1 MKLEKIEIKSR
12 SDEWNKFVANNLP
25 SDIANSSI
33 AHNPSLAQILEDSFG
48 YECEYYFLIEND
60 EIIGL
65 LPGFR
70 ISNKYTSIP
79 MFPTGGVFPCTGKKK
94 LDIYE
99 SITNLLGKYEI
110 RDSVKFSKFCNVS
123 KILCY
128 LPLENNV
135 NLQFNQLTSDKRNHI
150 RKGYKYGL
158 TIKHGGP
165 ELLDDFYN
173 IYSYNMHHLGSPV
186 IEKKFFQ
193 SLLENYKYGIAKVFI
208 CYHGNIPVGGSIV
221 LSYFNLLEVSWASTL
236 VNYNKFK
243 PNMVLYWEMIKFSI
257 ENGLSYFS
265 FGRSTKDS
273 GAHEFKLRWGA
284 LEQPLFFNYSN
295 YTFDIRK
302 LRPLTRLWRKLPLN
316 IANKIGPALRKFTR
330 I

>member
-12 SDEWNKFVANNLP
+12 SDEWNKFVANNLS
-25 SDIANSSI
+25 SDIVNSSI
-33 AHNPSLAQILEDSFG
+33 AHNPSLAQIFEDSFG
-48 YECEYYFLIEND
+48 YQCEYYFLIENN

-70 ISNKYTSIP
+70 IKNRFTSIP
-79 MFPTGGVFPCTGKKK
+79 MFPSAGIFTGQKEKK
-94 LDIYE
+94 ISFYE
-99 SITNLLGKYEI
+99 SITSILRKYEI
-110 RDSVKFSKFCNVS
+110 RDTIKFSKYCNET

-128 LPLENNV
+128 VPLENNTD
-135 NLQFNQLTSDKRNHI
+135 LQWNKLTSDKRNHI

-158 TIKHGGP
+158 TIKLGGA

-193 SLLENYKYGIAKVFI
+193 NLLENYKYGIAKVFI
-208 CYHGNIPVGGSIV
+208 CYHGNIPVGGSIA

-236 VNYNKFK
+236 INYNKFK

-265 FGRSTKDS
+265 FGRSTKNS

-284 LEQPLFFNYSN
+284 LEQQLFFNYSN
-295 YTFDIRK
+295 YTFDIRNLK
-302 LRPLTRLWRKLPLN
+302 PLTILWRKLPLN